1 MSEVP
6 PPPPDLENKFQRN
19 IGILIGL
26 GLGLLLL
33 GFFGLMISNQNYN
46 DVARYVNY
54 EGTRNGNWLFR
65 DLTRQ
70 IAIFSTF
77 TITGAIAI
85 FWGWLKLSKSDRQ
98 QLSQNY
104 PIRNMM
110 RGGGGAIAF
119 FFSSILFY
127 VHAYWRQHSTL
138 AVFTCIYGW
147 SCCSCLQFCSKK
159 LIG

>member
-19 IGILIGL
+19 IGLLIGL

-46 DVARYVNY
+46 DIARYVNY

-85 FWGWLKLSKSDRQ
+85 FWGWLKLRSKSARQ
-98 QLSQNY
+98 QLLHAD
-104 PIRNMM
+104 PLRNGLI
-110 RGGGGAIAF
+110 GGGGALAF
-119 FFSSILFY
+119 FS
-127 VHAYWRQHSTL
+127 
-138 AVFTCIYGW
+138 
-147 SCCSCLQFCSKK
+147 LQFLFMYLLTGDSFQLWLFLTSCIVGVVLVACSFTIKN
-159 LIG
+159 

>member
-33 GFFGLMISNQNYN
+33 GFFGLMISNQNY
-46 DVARYVNY
+46 DAVARYVNY
-54 EGTRNGNWLFR
+54 EGTRNGSWLFR

-77 TITGAIAI
+77 PITGAIAI
-85 FWGWLKLSKSDRQ
+85 FWGWLKLRSKSARQ

-110 RGGGGAIAF
+110 IGGGGAIAF
-119 FFSSILFY
+119 FS
-127 VHAYWRQHSTL
+127 
-138 AVFTCIYGW
+138 
-147 SCCSCLQFCSKK
+147 LQFFFMYLLTGDNIQLWLFLPAFIVGVAVVACSFAVKT
-159 LIG
+159 